1 MRRRTATVLG
11 APVAWLLIALAPEMM
26 LASPS
31 GAAGRA
37 LFRLSDPRIAE
48 ASGLGVGIRSPG
60 VLYVQNDSGDRAR
73 FFALDATSGYTLA
86 VLSVPGAVNHDWEDL
101 AVARDAAGVPSVWLA
116 DTGDNSAARSEVQVY
131 RVDEPGLVAGIPVG
145 ERATTRPDVWRLR
158 YPDGAHDT
166 ESMAVDP
173 VSHRIYLFT
182 KSLSGVSEVFEAPP
196 QPSTSRVQQLVKVGS
211 IQFSLTGTPGGP
223 NFVGQLTATG
233 ASMAED
239 GSLLVLRTYTDA
251 YLWPVSGGDIA
262 AAIRRDATVLALPP
276 QPQGEGIALRGGQLL
291 IDSER
296 ALSTVYSV
304 PLPAL
309 PHPPGGASGSPASVA
324 STSPAAASGAAAD
337 RGVRRLIL
345 AGSLVIG
352 LAVVVAMVRGLLWW
366 SRRRLGR

>member
-1 MRRRTATVLG
+1 
-11 APVAWLLIALAPEMM
+11 VACLLIDLVLEMM
-26 LASPS
+26 LATSS

-37 LFRLSDPRIAE
+37 LFRLSDPQITE

-73 FFALDATSGYTLA
+73 FFALDAASGATLA

-131 RVDEPGLVAGIPVG
+131 RVDEPRLVAGTTVG
-145 ERATTRPDVWRLR
+145 ERSTAPAQVWRLR

-182 KSLSGVSEVFEAPP
+182 KSLSGTSQVFEAPP
-196 QPSTSRVQQLVKVGS
+196 QPSAFAVQQLISVGR

-223 NFVGQLTATG
+223 NFAGQLTATG
-233 ASMAED
+233 ASMDED
-239 GSLLVLRTYTDA
+239 GSVLVLRTYTDA
-251 YLWPVSGGDIA
+251 YLWPVSRGDIA

-276 QPQGEGIALRGGQLL
+276 QPQGEGIALRDGQLL
-291 IDSER
+291 TDSEQ
-296 ALSTVYSV
+296 AGSTVYSV
-304 PLPAL
+304 ALPAL
-309 PHPPGGASGSPASVA
+309 PHPSSGASGSP
-324 STSPAAASGAAAD
+324 TSSAHQSSPAASGAATD

-352 LAVVVAMVRGLLWW
+352 VVAVMAMVRGLLWW